1 MGTLIRETTAL
12 AYEDGGEGDPTV
24 VLVHG
29 IACNREFMARQARS
43 LQTSH
48 RVIAVDLRGHGASD
62 APHQRYTIAA
72 LADDVG
78 WTCEQLDVETAVVVG
93 HSLGGHV
100 ALELAAV
107 RPDLVRGAVL
117 IDSALLGSASRE
129 STVAGL
135 VAGLRGPNSDRVLND
150 YFRLFFGPHDDPA
163 VCDWILEQAART
175 PAHVT
180 SSIWEESSRS
190 WSDAQALADCRVPLL
205 YLDAGTPNADLERAV
220 RLCPSLA
227 LGRTVGS
234 GHFSQLICHQQVNA
248 MLERFLAVGLR
259 R

>member
-1 MGTLIRETTAL
+1 MATFIREGTAL
-12 AYEDGGEGDPTV
+12 GYEDGGEGEPAV

-29 IACNREFMARQARS
+29 IACHRAFMAPQARF

-48 RVIAVDLRGHGASD
+48 RVVAVDLRGHGVSD
-62 APHQRYTIAA
+62 APRQRYTIAA

-78 WTCEQLDVETAVVVG
+78 WICEQLGVETAVVVG

-100 ALELAAV
+100 ALELAAA
-107 RPDLVRGAVL
+107 RPELARAAVL
-117 IDSALLGSASRE
+117 IDSALLAGGSRE

-135 VAGLRGPNSDRVLND
+135 VAGLRGPNADRVLND

-180 SSIWEESSRS
+180 SSIWEESLRS
-190 WSDAQALADCRVPLL
+190 WSDAQALVDCRVPLL
-205 YLDAGTPNADLERAV
+205 YLDAGTPNADLGRAV

-227 LGRTVGS
+227 LGRTVGC

-248 MLERFLAVGLR
+248 MLERFFAIELG
-259 R
+259 